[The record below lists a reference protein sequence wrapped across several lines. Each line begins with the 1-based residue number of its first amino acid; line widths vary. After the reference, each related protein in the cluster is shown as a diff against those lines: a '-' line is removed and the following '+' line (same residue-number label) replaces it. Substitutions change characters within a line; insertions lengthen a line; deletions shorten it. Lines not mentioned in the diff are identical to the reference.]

1 MLIGIR
7 DAIRRD
13 RRSNDD
19 TEAESGFSLL
29 ELIVAMAILGIAM
42 ALIAGLFI
50 SFTNNFTETRSL
62 NDSTNVA
69 AIGMNEMTKVIRAG
83 TIIDVATGA
92 DEPVF
97 VKAEKEEVILHSY
110 LADTSVNP
118 APILVRLAVNT
129 DRKLTEERWNATK
142 VGEQWTFP
150 ALVLTPAPSR
160 IATTAA
166 SNNVIASKLIAPTTA
181 QVAAGEKYL
190 FTYLDI
196 NNQPI
201 ATPVP
206 TAQLGNIAS
215 VQVTM
220 LVQADI
226 TARAAPVKL
235 QSRVGLPNLTSS
247 RIGLH

>member
-1 MLIGIR
+1 MLLQAR
-7 DAIRRD
+7 DALKKVRD
-13 RRSNDD
+13 Q
-19 TEAESGFSLL
+19 AESGFSLL
-29 ELIVAMAILGIAM
+29 ELIVAMSILAIAM

-50 SFTNNFTETRSL
+50 SFTNNFTEARSL

-69 AIGMNEMTKVIRAG
+69 AVGMNEVTKVIRAG
-83 TIIDVATGA
+83 TIIDVATGT
-92 DEPVF
+92 DKPIF
-97 VKAEKEEVILHSY
+97 LKAEKEEVILHSY
-110 LADTSVNP
+110 MADSSVNP

-150 ALVLTPAPSR
+150 ALVLTPAPSK

-166 SNNVIASKLIAPTTA
+166 SNNVIASKLIAPTAA
-181 QVAAGEKYL
+181 QVTAGAKYL

-201 ATPVP
+201 ATPVA

-220 LVQADI
+220 LVQADA
-226 TARAAPVKL
+226 TSRAAPVML
-235 QSRVGLPNLTSS
+235 RSRVGLPNLTSS

>member
-1 MLIGIR
+1 MIVRLASAVR
-7 DAIRRD
+7 VAR
-13 RRSNDD
+13 NKP
-19 TEAESGFSLL
+19 TAGFSLI

-50 SFTNNFTETRSL
+50 SFTNNFTEARSL

-69 AIGMNEMTKVIRAG
+69 AIGMNETTKVIRSG
-83 TIIDVATGA
+83 TIIDVPSAV
-92 DEPVF
+92 DKPVF
-97 VKAEKEEVILHSY
+97 VKADKEEVILHTY
-110 LADTSVNP
+110 LADTSINP
-118 APILVRLAVNT
+118 QPILVRLAVNSA
-129 DRKLTEERWNATK
+129 RKLTEERWNGSL

-150 ALVLTPAPSR
+150 SLVATPAPSH
-160 IATTAA
+160 ISTTAA
-166 SNNVIASKLIAPTTA
+166 TNRVIASKLIAPTAT

-196 NNQPI
+196 NGKPI
-201 ATPVP
+201 DSPVKSE
-206 TAQLGNIAS
+206 LLVNIAS

-226 TARAAPVKL
+226 TNRAAPVKL

-247 RIGLH
+247 RIGVQ